1 MTNKNVSIAI
11 VGKDHPFTVY
21 DDAGVDPYLAGIE
34 GEERRYWMLELIK
47 RAELNRALF
56 RGQRAAGEG
65 EGEGAADG
73 EGGEAPAQG
82 MDTD

>member
-1 MTNKNVSIAI
+1 MPSQSMMTLVSIPTLPALREKRGGEGAKNLKT
-11 VGKDHPFTVY
+11 GKLKIPS
-21 DDAGVDPYLAGIE
+21 
-34 GEERRYWMLELIK
+34 
-47 RAELNRALF
+47 

>member
-1 MTNKNVSIAI
+1 MQETEEEKS
-11 VGKDHPFTVY
+11 K
-21 DDAGVDPYLAGIE
+21 LSRIE
-34 GEERRYWMLELIK
+34 QK
-47 RAELNRALF
+47 LF

-65 EGEGAADG
+65 EGEGAAEG